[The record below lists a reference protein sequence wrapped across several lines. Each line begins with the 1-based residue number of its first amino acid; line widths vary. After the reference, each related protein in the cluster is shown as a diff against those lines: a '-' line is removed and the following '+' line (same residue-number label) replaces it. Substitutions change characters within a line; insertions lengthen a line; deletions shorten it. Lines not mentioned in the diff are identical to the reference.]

1 MIIFAMKFLQV
12 VLIMVI
18 RCTWNH
24 DVAPMDG
31 TMIQEQRL
39 LLSVL
44 LGYILCLNGTA
55 TIAAA

>member
-1 MIIFAMKFLQV
+1 
-12 VLIMVI
+12 MVI